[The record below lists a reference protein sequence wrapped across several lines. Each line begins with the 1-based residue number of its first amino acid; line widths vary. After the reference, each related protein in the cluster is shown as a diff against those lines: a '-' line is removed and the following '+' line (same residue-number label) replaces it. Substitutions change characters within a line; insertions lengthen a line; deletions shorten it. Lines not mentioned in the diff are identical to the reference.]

1 MKNFTRAPEYTWH
14 DARTS
19 AGAYIRSQPWITT
32 TTTTTPIYQEEW
44 SIMSKDDN
52 KSKVVYTYLVQREN
66 STPFSLESI
75 RIELLSEIV
84 LQKGELLSI
93 LVQMVS
99 DGVLTFDR
107 KTALFSLDQ

>member
-1 MKNFTRAPEYTWH
+1 
-14 DARTS
+14 
-19 AGAYIRSQPWITT
+19 
-32 TTTTTPIYQEEW
+32 
-44 SIMSKDDN
+44 MSKDDN